1 MGFHRR
7 FISSEMLIDA
17 YRENGIAGVRE
28 WFKSCDSIVSESGL
42 ASDVTDLMYEEQF
55 NEIETWNKISKLIS
69 DASIKK
75 GFKKWYLY
83 KMIKFGLYIKN
94 TSESNNH
101 INTVE
106 MPTVNQAE
114 AYFAGVK
121 QLSLEQFRN
130 IYQVRE
136 VKNDSRNLLL
146 G

>member
-1 MGFHRR
+1 
-7 FISSEMLIDA
+7 
-17 YRENGIAGVRE
+17 
-28 WFKSCDSIVSESGL
+28 
-42 ASDVTDLMYEEQF
+42 
-55 NEIETWNKISKLIS
+55 
-69 DASIKK
+69 
-75 GFKKWYLY
+75 
-83 KMIKFGLYIKN
+83 MIKFGLYIKN

-136 VKNDSRNLLL
+136 VKNDSRILLL